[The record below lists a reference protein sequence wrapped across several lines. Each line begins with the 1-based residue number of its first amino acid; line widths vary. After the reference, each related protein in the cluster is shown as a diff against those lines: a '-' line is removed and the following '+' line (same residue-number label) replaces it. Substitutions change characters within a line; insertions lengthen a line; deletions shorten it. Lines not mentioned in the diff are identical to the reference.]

1 MKLGVAL
8 LGKHTEEVF
17 AVKLGLPGQL
27 RQASVYLSYVVQ
39 GQQEVTLIAILKY
52 CVEVAQGIFGV
63 ARRFSKSSW

>member
-27 RQASVYLSYVVQ
+27 RQASVYLSYVVKRK
-39 GQQEVTLIAILKY
+39 QEDALVLVLQAG
-52 CVEVAQGIFGV
+52 VEIH
-63 ARRFSKSSW
+63 